1 MRTRRPA
8 DAWLP
13 PPSVNGRFAHSP
25 LWWALGAVADTGLLL
40 LDSTAPARQLLNRRP
55 RPRPVFADRI
65 RVAVRDRRILAT
77 DEDVVQLRLAP
88 LDDELLPWHPGAHI
102 DVFLPS
108 GRKRQYSLCGTP
120 ADLSEYR
127 VAVRRIPDGAGGS
140 TEMHGLGVG
149 DVLAISTPRN
159 AFYLALPEPE
169 AGGGRLRFIAG
180 GIGITAILP
189 MLAVAEA
196 AGLDWSMVYTGRH
209 RRSLPFLDELGGYGS
224 RVTVRTDDEHGLPGP
239 ADLLD
244 GVEAGAAVYACG
256 PPAMLTLLDR
266 ALPAGAAIALHT
278 ERFSPPPVIGGHAF
292 TIELARSGTVVEVA
306 DDETALAALRRHR
319 PNLAYSCQ
327 QGFCGTCV
335 QHVVSG
341 EVDHRDQLLT
351 DAQRQHGEMLV
362 CVSRCTADRLTLD
375 L

>member
-8 DAWLP
+8 DTWLP

-40 LDSTAPARQLLNRRP
+40 LDTTAPARQLFNRRP

-65 RVAVRDRRILAT
+65 PVAVRDRRIVAT
-77 DEDVVQLRLAP
+77 DQDVVQLSLSA
-88 LDDELLPWHPGAHI
+88 LDGDLPPWHPGAHI
-102 DVFLPS
+102 DVLLPS
-108 GRKRQYSLCGTP
+108 GRKRQYSLCGNP
-120 ADLSEYR
+120 DDHRGYR
-127 VAVRRIPDGAGGS
+127 VAVRRISGGGGGS
-140 TEMHGLGVG
+140 IEMHGLNVG
-149 DVLAISTPRN
+149 DLIDISTPRN
-159 AFYLALPEPE
+159 AFFLALPET
-169 AGGGRLRFIAG
+169 GRQLRFIAG

-189 MLAVAEA
+189 MLALAET

-209 RRSLPFLDELGGYGS
+209 RRSLPFLDELSCYGG
-224 RVTVRTDDEHGLPGP
+224 RVTVRTDDEDGLPGS

-244 GVEAGAAVYACG
+244 GVDAGAAVYACG
-256 PPAMLTLLDR
+256 PPPMLTLLHQ

-278 ERFSPPPVIGGHAF
+278 ERFSAPPVVGGHAF
-292 TIELARSGTVVEVA
+292 TIELAQSGTVIDVA
-306 DDETALAALRRHR
+306 ADETALAAIGRHR

-335 QHVVSG
+335 QQVLAG
-341 EVDHRDQLLT
+341 EVEHRDQLLT

-362 CVSRCTADRLTLD
+362 CVSRCRGDRLILD